1 MSALC
6 GPVVRSAARAFPG
19 ASRRP
24 QGKVTG
30 QPRHRAPRA
39 MPPVWRC
46 VSRQSHLAAFE
57 KEASKCPLARVPKG
71 RRMTSAA
78 GKWPGSPRAERNIMP
93 GPIGTQPRPTTL
105 PRPRREGRARARGLV
120 VRGEPYDRVG
130 GALPAVGQQQRQG
143 LPQPA
148 AGRRA
153 AALDGGGGR
162 CRRRGRR
169 EGLSRR
175 RSPWR
180 PARGLPGRE
189 GGDLLG
195 HGELAPPVPRPSF
208 VRRVPGVHRSIGG
221 GGRLPQAVRE

>member
-1 MSALC
+1 
-6 GPVVRSAARAFPG
+6 
-19 ASRRP
+19 
-24 QGKVTG
+24 
-30 QPRHRAPRA
+30 
-39 MPPVWRC
+39 
-46 VSRQSHLAAFE
+46 
-57 KEASKCPLARVPKG
+57 
-71 RRMTSAA
+71 
-78 GKWPGSPRAERNIMP
+78 MP

-120 VRGEPYDRVG
+120 ARGEPHDRVG

-162 CRRRGRR
+162 CRQRGRR

-221 GGRLPQAVRE
+221 GAVTSGGEGVGPSFVPCRAGGVRLRSSRGLSHKSASDRVFETLVTGLFKLERHPLVSRLRPSV

>member
-1 MSALC
+1 M
-6 GPVVRSAARAFPG
+6 
-19 ASRRP
+19 RR
-24 QGKVTG
+24 
-30 QPRHRAPRA
+30 
-39 MPPVWRC
+39 
-46 VSRQSHLAAFE
+46 
-57 KEASKCPLARVPKG
+57 PLARVPKG

-120 VRGEPYDRVG
+120 ARGEPHDRVG

-221 GGRLPQAVRE
+221 GAVTSGGEGVGPSFVPCRAGGVRLRSSRVNKFSQNFSCFQE